1 MKTQRLQHTW
11 IGRALLLALCLLAL
25 PIAPT
30 ATANDAPTANGYF
43 IIRRASDATQVLSNR
58 QSLEQDDYIYADTYE
73 EGNYGQVWQLVP
85 STAASGKYLLYSKY
99 SGFYFNVNLN
109 SSQRPLQWQYED
121 AANTQAEFIAV
132 DAAEE
137 GVYQIA
143 FVYRSTTYYVKA
155 AASGT
160 TSTTTDASDTDTY
173 FTLSATTEPDKTG
186 KNYWEDETM
195 FGENK
200 EDGHAWYFPYATT
213 EEMKADA
220 RYDKP
225 WLTPNSSNVLSLNGV
240 WKLNYVTSPSSRP
253 GEEDFYGDNADVSS
267 WDTISV
273 PSCLEMKGYGEP
285 LYIND
290 NYAFADNPPYI
301 SMKSGLTN
309 SVGSYRR
316 TFDLPEGWASKRVF
330 LHFDGI
336 YSAAFVWVN
345 GQYVGYTEGANN
357 DAEFD
362 VTSKVRSG
370 ENNVS
375 VQVIRWSDGSYLEG
389 QDMWHMS
396 GIHRDVYLF
405 ATPKTYVRDHYIT
418 SELSTTD
425 YASGSMNVELT
436 VNNRDGEAAQKT
448 LAVSLIDPEGNE
460 VATQETSVSFAAN
473 DTTEQVIDVN
483 FAGLSGLKAWTA
495 ETPNLY
501 TVIVSQRNAAG
512 EEEEAF
518 STKYGFRTIT
528 LKSGKVYINGQAVLF
543 KGVNTQDHH
552 PVHGR
557 SIDVPTM
564 LRDIELMKQAN
575 MNTVRCS
582 HYPRQ
587 AKMYA
592 MFDYFGIYCMDEAD
606 VECHHNWT
614 DFGSSGITFKDS
626 WKAQYVD
633 RTVRM
638 VYRDRNFPSVI
649 FWSLGNE
656 SNSGSNFDA
665 TYAATRALDPRI
677 IHYEGATRAGDEPT
691 DLYSVMYPT
700 VSAVKSLAN
709 NNSRQQ
715 PYFMCE
721 YAHSMGNAT
730 GNLQEYWDALEGSTY
745 GIGGC
750 IWDWVD
756 QSLYDAA
763 DMKAGTLTVNGFHK
777 YRSGY
782 DYSGP
787 HQYNFCNNGLTT
799 AHRVWTPKL
808 TEVKKVYQYVKFA
821 FNPKQKRVTLTNNY
835 NFLDL
840 NNFYFKYSILR
851 DGHVVETDSLEIP
864 STAYGKRASM
874 YLTYDIPE
882 TTDEML
888 INVDICLKEAK
899 PWADAGYSIASAQY
913 TLNSRA
919 TELAAVE
926 EDATAPLTLNEG
938 SSNYTISNDNINFV
952 ITKKGVIT
960 KWTADGVNAIAT
972 SGTGPEYSNYR
983 WIEND
988 GPSNPYY
995 GNSYSSDNGVGTKT
1009 ATAVLADD
1017 AQTATVTVTAEGTNC
1032 SYVFVYTIHST
1043 GVVDLNAS
1051 YTAAASDL
1059 RRIGMLMQFPG
1070 AYENVSYYAR
1080 GPWENYNDRCTG
1092 SPIGRYTSTVSDMF
1106 EEYTHP
1112 QSCGNRQDLRE
1123 LTLTNAAG
1131 KGYKVEAMGENGVA
1145 FSTLNYD
1152 DVTLFNTYHPWD
1164 LTLAS
1169 SLASRRIYTHF
1180 DIFQKGL
1187 GNGSCGQGTGT
1198 LDAYKC
1204 PSSGTYSCTLRFTPL
1219 GEKYITGIDPVKL
1232 TEDYASLV
1240 IRHDAETITAT
1251 GSIAAG
1257 TAFSLVDLGGSV
1269 LASTRTSAAT
1279 SSVSLSLSSLP
1290 KGIYLLVV
1298 KGADGVRTHKFV
1310 K

>member
-1 MKTQRLQHTW
+1 MKTQRLLHTW
-11 IGRALLLALCLLAL
+11 ISRALLLALGCVALLT
-25 PIAPT
+25 APT
-30 ATANDAPTANGYF
+30 ATAQVSPTDNAYVVIHRANDE
-43 IIRRASDATQVLSNR
+43 TQVLSNLL
-58 QSLEQDDYIYADTYE
+58 STAEDAFIYAETYE

-85 STAASGKYLLYSKY
+85 SYYASGKYILFNKY
-99 SGFYFNVNLN
+99 CNMYFNVNLN
-109 SSQRPLQWQYED
+109 GDKHRPLQWQYED
-121 AANTQAEFIAV
+121 AYNTQAEFVEV
-132 DAAEE
+132 DAAD
-137 GVYQIA
+137 GTYQLA
-143 FVYRSTTYYVKA
+143 FVYNYTTYYVKA
-155 AASGT
+155 ASSGT
-160 TSTTTDASDTDTY
+160 TSMTTDGTDTDTY
-173 FTLSATTEPDKTG
+173 FRLTTASEPPSAPQ
-186 KNYWEDETM
+186 NYWEDETM
-195 FGENK
+195 FKENK
-200 EDGHAWYFPYATT
+200 EDGHAWYFPYASTA
-213 EEMKADA
+213 EMKADA

-225 WLTPNSSNVLSLNGV
+225 WLSPNSSNVLSLNGV
-240 WKLNYVTSPSSRP
+240 WRLNYVTSPSSRP
-253 GEEDFYGDNADVSS
+253 GKSDFYGDDVDVSS

-273 PSCLEMKGYGEP
+273 PSCLEMKGYGKP

-290 NYAFADNPPYI
+290 GYAFNDNPPYI
-301 SMKSGLTN
+301 SMLNGLTN

-316 TFDLPEGWASKRVF
+316 TFTLPTGWTSKRVF

-345 GQYVGYTEGANN
+345 GQYVGYTEGSNN

-362 VTSKVRSG
+362 VTAKVRSG

-425 YASGSMNVELT
+425 YASGSMNVALT
-436 VNNRDGEAAQKT
+436 VNNRDGEATTKS
-448 LAVSLIDPEGNE
+448 LAVTLLAPDGSE
-460 VATQETSVSFAAN
+460 VATHETTVSFSAG
-473 DTTEQVIDVN
+473 DTEEQVVN
-483 FAGLSGLKAWTA
+483 VSFDALAGLKAWTA

-518 STKYGFRTIT
+518 STKYGFRTVVINN
-528 LKSGKVYINGQAVLF
+528 GKVYVNGKAVLF

-557 SIDVPTM
+557 SIDVATM
-564 LRDIELMKQAN
+564 LRDVELMKQAN

-592 MFDYFGIYCMDEAD
+592 MFDYYGLYCMDEAD
-606 VECHHNWT
+606 LECHHNWT
-614 DFGSSGITFKDS
+614 DYGSSGITFQDS

-638 VYRDRNFPSVI
+638 VYRDRNFPSVV

-665 TYAATRALDPRI
+665 TYAAVRELDPRI
-677 IHYEGATRAGDEPT
+677 IHYEGATRAGDDPT

-700 VSAVKSLAN
+700 VSSVASLAK
-709 NNSRQQ
+709 NNSRKQ
-715 PYFMCE
+715 PFFMCE

-730 GNLQEYWDALEGSTY
+730 GNLQEYWDAIEGSTY

-756 QSLYDAA
+756 QSIYDAS
-763 DMKAGTLTVNGFHK
+763 DIKAGTLTENGFHK
-777 YRSGY
+777 YCSGY
-782 DYSGP
+782 DYGGP
-787 HQYNFCNNGLTT
+787 HQYNFCNNGLIT

-808 TEVKKVYQYVKFA
+808 TEVKRVYQNVKFY
-821 FNPKQKRVTLTNNY
+821 FNAKQKRVTLENKF

-840 NNFYFKYSILR
+840 SNFSFKYTILR
-851 DGHVVETDSLEIP
+851 NGHVVECNTLDIP
-864 STAYGKRASM
+864 STAYGKRASF
-874 YLTYDIPE
+874 YLTYEIPE

-888 INVDICLKEAK
+888 LNAEVCLKEST
-899 PWADAGYSIASAQY
+899 PWAEAGYCIASNQF

-919 TELAAVE
+919 TTLPTVE
-926 EDATAPLTLNEG
+926 EDATAPLTVTETTSG
-938 SSNYTISNDNINFV
+938 YTFSNDNITFT
-952 ITKKGVIT
+952 ISKKGIVT
-960 KWTADGVNAIAT
+960 KWTADGVNAIA
-972 SGTGPEYSNYR
+972 SSEGSPEYSNFR

-988 GPSNPYY
+988 SPSAPYY
-995 GNSYSSDNGVGTKT
+995 GNSYSSSNGVGDKT
-1009 ATAVLADD
+1009 VAYEMSSD
-1017 AQTATVTVTAEGTNC
+1017 AETATVTVTAEGTNC
-1032 SYVFVYTIHST
+1032 PYTFVYTIHST
-1043 GVVDLNAS
+1043 GVVDLNAT

-1070 AYENVSYYAR
+1070 AYNNVSYYAR
-1080 GPWENYNDRCTG
+1080 GPWENYIDRCSG

-1112 QSCGNRQDLRE
+1112 QSCGNRQDLHE
-1123 LTLTNAAG
+1123 LTLTNADG
-1131 KGYKVEAMGENGVA
+1131 KGYKVEAVGENGVA

-1152 DVTLFNTYHPWD
+1152 DVTLFDTRHPWN

-1169 SLASRRIYTHF
+1169 SLASRRVYAHF
-1180 DIFQKGL
+1180 DIYQKGL

-1204 PSSGTYSCTLRFTPL
+1204 PTSGDYSCTLRFTPF
-1219 GEKYITGIDPVKL
+1219 GNKYITGISPAKL

-1240 IRHDAETITAT
+1240 ISHDETAVTAT
-1251 GSIAAG
+1251 GNIPAG
-1257 TAFSLVDLGGSV
+1257 TAFTLVDLGGNV
-1269 LASTRTSAAT
+1269 IGATRTTTAT
-1279 SSVSLSLSSLP
+1279 NSVSLSLSSLP

-1298 KGADGVRTHKFV
+1298 KGTDGVRTHKFV

>member
-1 MKTQRLQHTW
+1 MKTQRLLHTW

-43 IIRRASDATQVLSNR
+43 IIRRASDVTQVLSNR
-58 QSLEQDDYIYADTYE
+58 QSLEQDAYIYADTYE

-85 STAASGKYLLYSKY
+85 SSAASGKYLLYSKY

-121 AANTQAEFIAV
+121 ASNTQAEFIEV

-173 FTLSATTEPDKTG
+173 FTLTTTTEPDKTG

-213 EEMKADA
+213 AEMKADA

-448 LAVSLIDPEGNE
+448 LAVSLLDPDGNE

-587 AKMYA
+587 AKMYS

-614 DFGSSGITFKDS
+614 DFGSNGITFKDS

-656 SNSGSNFDA
+656 SNSGLNFDA

-709 NNSRQQ
+709 SNSRQQ

-763 DMKAGTLTVNGFHK
+763 DIKAGTLTVNGFHK

-840 NNFYFKYSILR
+840 NNFYFKYTILR

-888 INVDICLKEAK
+888 LNVDICLKEAK

-1009 ATAVLADD
+1009 ATAELADD

-1131 KGYKVEAMGENGVA
+1131 KGYKVEAMGEDGVA

-1169 SLASRRIYTHF
+1169 SLASRRIYAHF

-1204 PSSGTYSCTLRFTPL
+1204 PSSGIYSCTLRFTPL
-1219 GEKYITGIDPVKL
+1219 GDKYITGIDPVKL

-1257 TAFSLVDLGGSV
+1257 TSFSLVDLGGSV
-1269 LASTRTSAAT
+1269 LATTRTSAAT